1 MPYHVG
7 TFASVAGK
15 LMAQII
21 ALYSVKG
28 GVGKTASVVN
38 LAALSALQGRKVLL
52 WDLDPQGAA
61 SWYLQAEPESAPK
74 IQHLLKAKS
83 VAAGLRPTKH
93 RNLTVLPSDQRYH
106 DMEHRLAEK
115 KDAGFRIAK
124 VLDGLTEDFDEIW
137 IDTPPGI
144 TLLGDNVLR
153 AANLVLVPIVPTHL
167 SERTW
172 FQLKTHLAAEKIT
185 PGKLAGFLA
194 MVDRRRALHRDF
206 RQTHLRDMP
215 ELMDIEIPYAAIVE
229 HMGDSQAP
237 IVFSHA
243 KHPAAQAYF
252 QLWQRADQ
260 ALKKL

>member
-1 MPYHVG
+1 
-7 TFASVAGK
+7 
-15 LMAQII
+15 MAQII

-28 GVGKTASVVN
+28 GVGKTASAVN

-83 VAAGLRPTKH
+83 VMQGLRPSKH

-106 DMEHRLAEK
+106 DMEHVLAEK

-124 VLDGLTEDFDEIW
+124 ALDGLTEDFDEIW
-137 IDTPPGI
+137 IDTPPGL

-153 AANLVLVPIVPTHL
+153 AADLVLVPLVPTHL

-172 FQLKTHLAAEKIT
+172 FQLKAHLVAEKIQ
-185 PGKLAGFLA
+185 PGTLAAFLT

-206 RQTHLRDMP
+206 FTEKRLEIP
-215 ELMDIEIPYAAIVE
+215 ELWPAEIPYAAIIE
-229 HMGDSQAP
+229 QMGDEQIP
-237 IVFSHA
+237 TVFAHA

-252 QLWQRADQ
+252 NLWQAIDRHM
-260 ALKKL
+260 KNR

>member
-1 MPYHVG
+1 
-7 TFASVAGK
+7 
-15 LMAQII
+15 MAQII

-28 GVGKTASVVN
+28 GVGKTASTVN

-61 SWYLQAEPESAPK
+61 SWYLQAEPESAPDLQK
-74 IQHLLKAKS
+74 LLKVKS
-83 VAAGLRPTKH
+83 IAEGIRPTRH
-93 RNLTVLPSDQRYH
+93 RNLFVLPSDQRYH
-106 DMEHRLAEK
+106 DIEHALAEK

-124 VLDGLTEDFDEIW
+124 LIDGLGEQFDEIW

-153 AANLVLVPIVPTHL
+153 AADLVLVPVVPTHL

-172 FQLKTHLAAEKIT
+172 FQLKHHLAAEHIQ
-185 PGKLAGFLA
+185 PARLAGFLA
-194 MVDRRRALHRDF
+194 MVDKRRSLHRDF
-206 RQTHLRDMP
+206 LDAHRIDMP
-215 ELMDIEIPYAAIVE
+215 ELLDVEIPYAAVVE
-229 HMGDSQAP
+229 QMGESQMP

-252 QLWQRADQ
+252 ALWQRVDKVMK
-260 ALKKL
+260 AL

>member
-1 MPYHVG
+1 
-7 TFASVAGK
+7 
-15 LMAQII
+15 MAQII

-61 SWYLQAEPESAPK
+61 SWYLQAEPSSAPK
-74 IQHLLKAKS
+74 IGQLLKAKS
-83 VAAGLRPTKH
+83 VAAGLRPSMH

-106 DMEHRLAEK
+106 DMEHVLAEK
-115 KDAGFRIAK
+115 KDSGFRIAK
-124 VLDGLTEDFDEIW
+124 VLDGLTDDFDEIW

-153 AANLVLVPIVPTHL
+153 AADLVLVPLVPTHL

-172 FQLKTHLAAEKIT
+172 FQLKAHLAEEKIK
-185 PGKLAGFLA
+185 PGQLAAFLT

-206 RQTHLRDMP
+206 FAQKIVQIP
-215 ELMDIEIPYAAIVE
+215 ELWPVEIPYASIIE
-229 HMGDSQAP
+229 QMGDDQSP
-237 IVFSHA
+237 TVFTHA
-243 KHPAAQAYF
+243 RHPAAQAYF
-252 QLWQRADQ
+252 QLWQRLDT
-260 ALKKL
+260 ALKSS

>member
-1 MPYHVG
+1 
-7 TFASVAGK
+7 
-15 LMAQII
+15 MAQII

-74 IQHLLKAKS
+74 TQQLLKAKS
-83 VAAGLRPTKH
+83 VAEGLRPSTH

-106 DMEHRLAEK
+106 DMEHVLAEK

-153 AANLVLVPIVPTHL
+153 AADLVLVPLVPTHL

-172 FQLKTHLAAEKIT
+172 FQLKAHLAQEKIK
-185 PGKLAGFLA
+185 PGKLAAFLT

-206 RQTHLRDMP
+206 FAQKILEIP
-215 ELMDIEIPYAAIVE
+215 ELWPSEIPYASIIE
-229 HMGDSQAP
+229 QMGDDQSP
-237 IVFSHA
+237 TVFKHPR
-243 KHPAAQAYF
+243 HPAAQAYF
-252 QLWQRADQ
+252 QLWQRLDTT
-260 ALKKL
+260 LKS

>member
-1 MPYHVG
+1 MPYHNG
-7 TFASVAGK
+7 TFAPVTGK
-15 LMAQII
+15 IMAQII

-74 IQHLLKAKS
+74 IQQLLKAKS
-83 VAAGLRPTKH
+83 VMQGLRPSKH

-106 DMEHRLAEK
+106 EMEHVLAEK

-124 VLDGLTEDFDEIW
+124 VLDGLADDFDEIW
-137 IDTPPGI
+137 IDTPPGL

-153 AANLVLVPIVPTHL
+153 AADLVLVPLVPTHL

-172 FQLKTHLAAEKIT
+172 FQLKTHLVAEKIK
-185 PGKLAGFLA
+185 PGKLAAFLT

-206 RQTHLRDMP
+206 YTEKQLEIP
-215 ELMDIEIPYAAIVE
+215 ELWPTEIPYAAIIE
-229 HMGDSQAP
+229 QMGDEQIP
-237 IVFSHA
+237 TVFAHA

-252 QLWQRADQ
+252 KLWQAID
-260 ALKKL
+260 LKMKKS